1 LAAVLF
7 DWNNGGITIGINTAV
22 PFSQAPLIVGTAI
35 SKNNNTTFMV
45 NANGVYRVTYTL
57 RTALASLLGSAQVRV
72 NGVGVGP
79 TATLV
84 SAGAPLSDMVTFSA
98 NAGDTLQLF
107 VSGLSIT
114 LATGDNATINID
126 KLQ

>member
-1 LAAVLF
+1 PGPQGPPGPQGSPGPQGPPGPAGGLAAVLF
-7 DWNNGGITIGINTAV
+7 DWNNGGIIITVNTPV
-22 PFSQAPLIVGTAI
+22 PFNQAPFIVGTAI

-45 NANGVYRVTYTL
+45 NTHGVYRVTYTL

-84 SAGAPLSDMVTFSA
+84 SAGAPLTDMVTFP
-98 NAGDTLQLF
+98 
-107 VSGLSIT
+107 
-114 LATGDNATINID
+114 
-126 KLQ
+126 